1 MSLNFID
8 TNEWTPVHTLPG
20 FERCLEY
27 YVNREGQILST
38 KRKKSKIL
46 KATKNESGYMQVR
59 LTQLLGRAKTITV
72 PVHKIVAFAF
82 LPTPPVPYGN
92 KKGQVNIDHID
103 DNKQNNHF
111 TNLQYLPNSANSTKK
126 AYKRGLGQ
134 VTLNMS
140 SEERVA
146 RRKENNRLRA
156 KKYRECPEY
165 RRSCML
171 DARRRRAE
179 QKAGTYKYHES
190 AGRPQVSEEQKA
202 EAQKTARCNYRLRKR
217 AEQKAAKIDKDSPET
232 SSNG

>member
-38 KRKKSKIL
+38 KRKNSRIL
-46 KATKNESGYMQVR
+46 KAVKNQSGYMQVR
-59 LTQLLGRAKTITV
+59 ITQLLGRAETITV

-111 TNLQYLPNSANSTKK
+111 TNLQYLPNSVNSTKR
-126 AYKRGLGQ
+126 AYKRGSGQ
-134 VTLNMS
+134 VTLGLS

-165 RRSCML
+165 RRSCMF

-179 QKAGTYKYHES
+179 QKDGTYIYHES
-190 AGRPQVSEEQKA
+190 PGRPQVSEEQKK
-202 EAQKTARCNYRLRKR
+202 ETQKSARCKYWLQKR
-217 AEQKAAKIDKDSPET
+217 DQQKIAKIEESDT
-232 SSNG
+232 